1 MLSSFSQF
9 EAIEISMGQKRQ
21 SVDQCPR
28 NLHEWNI
35 RAKALNCAQLP
46 DNVTYHCV
54 LNENGTGLLEV
65 CARPTFIY
73 GKPVTIF
80 ILSQYYGLCSV

>member
-1 MLSSFSQF
+1 
-9 EAIEISMGQKRQ
+9 MGQKRQ

-54 LNENGTGLLEV
+54 LNENGTELLEV

-80 ILSQYYGLCSV
+80 ILS